1 MSHREGPLFAFIRS
15 HWLAYIIG
23 VAVAVLLGLG
33 ASYFLGVK
41 WSTPADVRRE
51 RIAAE
56 KQSHIEADD
65 MADIIN
71 GGSSPAGSSSN

>member
-1 MSHREGPLFAFIRS
+1 MFAFIRS

-23 VAVAVLLGLG
+23 VAVAALLGLG

-41 WSTPADVRRE
+41 WSTPSDVRQE

-56 KQSHIEADD
+56 QQKGIEADD
-65 MADIIN
+65 MTSMIN
-71 GGSSPAGSSSN
+71 GGSSSATGSSN